1 MNHHNSEPFVVKG
14 VGEAA
19 RINMEYLLRRAE
31 QELNVYFKK
40 KPKPSEIKLK
50 GKTNVI
56 HTFRLKGKK
65 LASLHYYFGILCRK
79 GKVYEK
85 DEPLLNLTM

>member
-19 RINMEYLLRRAE
+19 KINMEYLLRRAE

-40 KPKPSEIKLK
+40 
-50 GKTNVI
+50 
-56 HTFRLKGKK
+56 
-65 LASLHYYFGILCRK
+65 
-79 GKVYEK
+79 
-85 DEPLLNLTM
+85 